1 MQQDAATEAPTTE
14 KNKSSNAKKWKIIA
28 AVACLVA
35 ACGVGFGIYGMIQS
49 SQKDAQISDLKN
61 KNAEGNKNTAP
72 LDSHEDEEKE
82 DESGDNP
89 DKSTSNPESKDKTD
103 ASDKDASLISNRFL
117 EIPELGIKV
126 KLPNISNDI
135 TYKKYVSELGD
146 VFYDLYSDGKP
157 TNLTVFYIPKTVVAV
172 PDTTIHFSTVEGN
185 TYAIALKNIKTK
197 LQPPASTLADFF
209 RNADEV
215 FVKL

>member
-1 MQQDAATEAPTTE
+1 MKQDATTAAPIVE
-14 KNKSSNAKKWKIIA
+14 KDKSSDAKKWMIIA
-28 AVACLVA
+28 AVACFMA
-35 ACGVGFGIYGMIQS
+35 ICGIGFGIYGMAQS
-49 SQKDAQISDLKN
+49 SQKDAQIADLKN
-61 KNAEGNKNTAP
+61 KNNKSNRNTTP
-72 LDSHEDEEKE
+72 LDSREEEERDDDEDR
-82 DESGDNP
+82 
-89 DKSTSNPESKDKTD
+89 SNKPASSQESKDKADNSSTD
-103 ASDKDASLISNRFL
+103 APLVSSQYL

-126 KLPNISNDI
+126 KLPNIPNDI

-157 TNLTVFYIPKTVVAV
+157 TGLSVFYVPKTAGAV
-172 PDTTIHFSTVEGN
+172 PDTTIHFSTVGDN
-185 TYAIALKNIKTK
+185 TYAIALKNRETE

>member
-1 MQQDAATEAPTTE
+1 MKQDATTVVPIVE
-14 KNKSSNAKKWKIIA
+14 KDKSSNAKKWMIIA

-35 ACGVGFGIYGMIQS
+35 ACGVGFGIYGMVQS
-49 SQKDAQISDLKN
+49 SQKDAQIADLKN
-61 KNAEGNKNTAP
+61 NNNKSNRNTTP
-72 LDSHEDEEKE
+72 LDSHEEEGQDDDEE
-82 DESGDNP
+82 DR
-89 DKSTSNPESKDKTD
+89 SNKPASSQEPKDKTD
-103 ASDKDASLISNRFL
+103 NSSTDAPLVASRYL

-135 TYKKYVSELGD
+135 TYKKYVSELGN
-146 VFYDLYSDGKP
+146 VFYDIYSDGKP
-157 TNLTVFYIPKTVVAV
+157 TNLSVFHVPKTAGSV
-172 PDTTIHFSTVEGN
+172 PDTTIYFSTVGDN
-185 TYAIALKNIKTK
+185 TYAIALKNRETE

>member
-1 MQQDAATEAPTTE
+1 MKQDTATEAPTTE
-14 KNKSSNAKKWKIIA
+14 NNKTSNAKKWMIIA

-61 KNAEGNKNTAP
+61 KNTAS
-72 LDSHEDEEKE
+72 LDSHEDEGEE
-82 DESGDNP
+82 DKGGDNSN
-89 DKSTSNPESKDKTD
+89 KSTSNPESKDKTD
-103 ASDKDASLISNRFL
+103 ASDKDAPLISDRFL
-117 EIPELGIKV
+117 KIPELGIKV

-157 TNLTVFYIPKTVVAV
+157 TGLSVFYVPKTAGAV
-172 PDTTIHFSTVEGN
+172 PDTTIYSSTVGDN
-185 TYAIALKNIKTK
+185 TYAIALKNRETE

>member
-1 MQQDAATEAPTTE
+1 MQQDTAIKAPTTE
-14 KNKSSNAKKWKIIA
+14 NNKSSNAKKWMIIA

-61 KNAEGNKNTAP
+61 KNTEGDKNTAP

-82 DESGDNP
+82 D
-89 DKSTSNPESKDKTD
+89 
-103 ASDKDASLISNRFL
+103 KDAPLISDRFL

-135 TYKKYVSELGD
+135 TYKKYVSELGN

-157 TNLTVFYIPKTVVAV
+157 TSLSVFYIPKTAGAA
-172 PDTTIHFSTVEGN
+172 PDTTICFGTVGDN
-185 TYAIALKNIKTK
+185 TYAIALKNRETE

-209 RNADEV
+209 RNTDEV

>member
-14 KNKSSNAKKWKIIA
+14 KNKSSNAKKWMIIA

-35 ACGVGFGIYGMIQS
+35 ACGVGFGIYGMVQS

-61 KNAEGNKNTAP
+61 KNAAP
-72 LDSHEDEEKE
+72 LDSHEDEGKE
-82 DESGDNP
+82 DEGGDNP
-89 DKSTSNPESKDKTD
+89 NKSTSNPESKDKTD
-103 ASDKDASLISNRFL
+103 TSDKDAPLTSNRFL

-126 KLPNISNDI
+126 KLPNIPNDI